1 MKQRWRMYLH
11 KDKEIFKEIV
21 EQVAEETGRAV
32 VVIEKDYYVTM
43 ILKLLSQK
51 LENVVFKGGTSLSTG
66 FKVINR
72 FSEDIDITFDEHIGE
87 ARRKK
92 LKNDILKNISEELE
106 MPISNWEETQSDRDY
121 NAYCF
126 TYESIWGLE
135 DDRILSHVRL
145 ETALGSYAFPTEI
158 VVIGSYIGDFLKRR
172 DRYDL
177 IERFALDEFEMKL
190 QAIERT
196 YIDKI
201 FALCDYYMQG
211 KSKRY
216 SRHLYDIYKL
226 TSKIKFT
233 NTFIEMYEEI
243 RLHRK
248 LMKNCPSAED
258 RADVPEIINKFCDED
273 FYKEDYQ
280 SITSYFSDEY
290 VPYKDTIDQMRKIAE
305 FIQKGENS

>member
-1 MKQRWRMYLH
+1 MYLH

-51 LENVVFKGGTSLSTG
+51 LENVVFKGGTSLSKG

-177 IERFALDEFEMKL
+177 IERFALDEF
-190 QAIERT
+190 
-196 YIDKI
+196 
-201 FALCDYYMQG
+201 
-211 KSKRY
+211 
-216 SRHLYDIYKL
+216 
-226 TSKIKFT
+226 
-233 NTFIEMYEEI
+233 
-243 RLHRK
+243 
-248 LMKNCPSAED
+248 
-258 RADVPEIINKFCDED
+258 PEIINKFCDED